1 MNIYDFLFK
10 NEKMLNCIELR
21 IYLVFV
27 YIKYIEMKKLNI
39 II

>member
-10 NEKMLNCIELR
+10 NEKMLNYIIL
-21 IYLVFV
+21 IINLVFV
-27 YIKYIEMKKLNI
+27 YKIYIEMKKLNI